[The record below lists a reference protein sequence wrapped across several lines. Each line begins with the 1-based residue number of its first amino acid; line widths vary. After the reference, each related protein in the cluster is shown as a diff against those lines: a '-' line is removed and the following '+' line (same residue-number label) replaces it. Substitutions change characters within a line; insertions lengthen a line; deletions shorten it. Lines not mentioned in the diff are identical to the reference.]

1 MVQFRK
7 YASAATVTTMAL
19 LTALPYSCG
28 NDAPPMSG
36 AIRQRDSTPVMV
48 TYGVSKLI
56 SDSGLVRYKILA
68 EEWKVFDRT
77 KPPRQ
82 EFTRGIFLERFDN
95 QFRPN
100 LHITADTAFCY
111 DQNLWELRGRV
122 FIRNDANQTTFST
135 ELLYWDMAKHQLY
148 SDKFMHIITPDRE
161 LKGNWFKS
169 NESMTQ
175 YEIRQARGYMPMPQ
189 ESSPDPASDSTMRQA
204 PEKPR

>member
-1 MVQFRK
+1 MSQFRK
-7 YASAATVTTMAL
+7 FASVVTVAFMAV
-19 LTALPYSCG
+19 LTVLPYSCG

-56 SDSGLVRYKILA
+56 SDSGMVRYKILA

-82 EFTRGIFLERFDN
+82 EFSRGIFLERFDN

-100 LHITADTAFCY
+100 LHITADTAYCY

-122 FIRNDANQTTFST
+122 FIRNDANRTTFST
-135 ELLYWDMAKHQLY
+135 QLLYWDMGKHLLY
-148 SDKFMHIITPDRE
+148 SDKYMHIVTPDRE
-161 LKGNWFKS
+161 LEGNWFRS

-189 ESSPDPASDSTMRQA
+189 ESGPEPGSDSTMRQG
-204 PEKPR
+204 PERPK